1 MQTSTSKKTL
11 SLDLPQY
18 VTIPTISLH
27 EKVCGIDANISNLYF
42 ETRNVPGDGNCLY
55 CALSC
60 SKNFV
65 AKYPSLEND
74 VSSMRKSLA
83 DCIQAEKN
91 RKLVQY
97 LLDTNPPP
105 GVTNV
110 DEWVRRVQT
119 KSLWGSVAEVVMFT
133 HLFQINVVVVLQLEN
148 GVSAW
153 GTYQSFKKQLN
164 HQLSKLVY
172 DDKTMYHNTI
182 FVWHHQL
189 GDFNKII
196 KDSKEANH
204 FTNLEMCNDDC
215 VDRGRDIFAMRNFW
229 RESNVSP
236 RSNTFTILDTPPY
249 KK

>member
-1 MQTSTSKKTL
+1 LYKLVPEVLRANRSTKR
-11 SLDLPQY
+11 
-18 VTIPTISLH
+18 VIAI
-27 EKVCGIDANISNLYF
+27 GIYIHFFITNWY
-42 ETRNVPGDGNCLY
+42 
-55 CALSC
+55 C

-74 VSSMRKSLA
+74 VSSLRQSLA

-196 KDSKEANH
+196 KD
-204 FTNLEMCNDDC
+204 
-215 VDRGRDIFAMRNFW
+215 
-229 RESNVSP
+229 
-236 RSNTFTILDTPPY
+236 
-249 KK
+249 